1 MPPKRPPI
9 ATAATAASIKRKR
22 TTAVVGPGKKKGGG
36 VAIPSEVSSS
46 SSSSSSINQQLYDE
60 FIHLL
65 SKPQYKGR
73 GIANS
78 VLKVHFESRYPE
90 LVPIIN
96 ALTRSSRLTMSKQD
110 EQPTGGM
117 TTTTTASSAAT
128 ISEVYF
134 SLLSMEEAT
143 KLQGLDAPSKMVY
156 QVIEASGSRGIWTVD
171 IRVQTNIQQAT
182 LTKIFKQL
190 ETRRLIK
197 PIKAVTAKT
206 KKLYMVYDVT
216 PAKEIT
222 GGPWYSEYEFDHEFI
237 AELRNFILMCI
248 TRMNGGAGVG
258 NGVTLQQIVTKMIQ
272 ANVSR
277 VQLSLNETLQL
288 LQTLILDY
296 IVEQHGVTEQGEAV
310 YVAAKPLSNMCD
322 FGWWDVLSTD
332 FHFRGILFEDGVYL
346 APHEPH
352 HHS

>member
-1 MPPKRPPI
+1 MPPKRPI
-9 ATAATAASIKRKR
+9 ATAATAAVKRKR
-22 TTAVVGPGKKKGGG
+22 TTAVVGPGKKKG
-36 VAIPSEVSSS
+36 VAIPSAAASSTSSS
-46 SSSSSSINQQLYDE
+46 SASSSSASINQQLYDE
-60 FIHLL
+60 FVQLL

-78 VLKVHFESRYPE
+78 TLKSHFDVRYPE

-96 ALTRSSRLTMSKQD
+96 DLTRSSRLTMSKHD
-110 EQPTGGM
+110 DDNGGAAGG
-117 TTTTTASSAAT
+117 TTST
-128 ISEVYF
+128 SEVYF

-143 KLQGLDAPSKMVY
+143 KLHGLDTSSKMVY

-171 IRVQTNIQQAT
+171 IRIQTNIQQVL

-197 PIKAVTAKT
+197 PIKSVTAKT
-206 KKLYMVYDVT
+206 KKLYMLYDLT

-222 GGPWYSEYEFDHEFI
+222 GGPWYSEYEFDFEFI
-237 AELRNFILMCI
+237 AELRNFILLCI
-248 TRMNGGAGVG
+248 SRMNGGYGVG
-258 NGVTLQQIVTKMIQ
+258 QGVTIQQIMDKMTQ

-277 VQLSLNETLQL
+277 VQLSYADVSQL
-288 LQTLILDY
+288 VQTLILDT
-296 IVEQHGVTEQGEAV
+296 IVEQHGITDNGDAV
-310 YVAAKPLSNMCD
+310 YVTAKSDFGWMCD
-322 FGWWDVLSTD
+322 FGWWDVLSPD
-332 FHFRGILFEDGVYL
+332 FHYRGIMFEDGVYL